1 MARRRRI
8 TRYKEQDADEDE
20 DEDEDGENDDIVPAK
35 STGEANEDGEEEENN
50 KDYHRNV
57 RH

>member
-1 MARRRRI
+1 MAKKI
-8 TRYKEQDADEDE
+8 
-20 DEDEDGENDDIVPAK
+20 PAK
-35 STGEANEDGEEEENN
+35 STGEATEDGEEEEDN